1 MLEWHIR
8 KMDRGGIM
16 IKCIASDMDG
26 TLLNAYQKVTEENKA
41 AILKAQEQG
50 VEFVVATGRSYQE
63 AQFVLKEAGIE
74 CPMICVNGAEIRSKD
89 GEIISSNPLSKEQA
103 IEAARIL
110 REQGIYF
117 EVYTSKGTFTDN
129 DDKGISAII
138 DIFASANPEAP
149 MELLVQG
156 AKERFAKGL
165 VHVVDSYD
173 MLFNDEDQQIYKFL
187 AFSMNETEQANGKK
201 ALETIDDLALSSSGH
216 MNIEITS
223 QQAQKG
229 VALEAF
235 VKERGIELSETMA
248 MGDNENDLSMFAL
261 VGRAVAMGNAS
272 FEIQMECDVVTGT
285 NDENGVAQAILEVL

>member
-1 MLEWHIR
+1 
-8 KMDRGGIM
+8 M

-26 TLLNAYQKVTEENKA
+26 TLLNAYQKITEENKA

-63 AQFVLKEAGIE
+63 AQFVLEEAGIE
-74 CPMICVNGAEIRSKD
+74 CPMICVNGAEIRSKE
-89 GEIISSNPLSKEQA
+89 GEIMSSNPLSKEQA
-103 IEAARIL
+103 IAAARIL

-129 DDKGISAII
+129 EDKGISAII
-138 DIFASANPEAP
+138 DIFSSANPEAP
-149 MELLVQG
+149 MELIVQG
-156 AKERFAKGL
+156 AKERFVKGL
-165 VHVVDSYD
+165 VHIVDSYD
-173 MLFNDEDQQIYKFL
+173 MLFNDEDSQIYKFL
-187 AFSMNETEQANGKK
+187 AFSLDETEQANGKS
-201 ALETIDDLALSSSGH
+201 ALESIDGLALSSSGH
-216 MNIEITS
+216 LNIEITS
-223 QQAQKG
+223 LQAQKG

-235 VKERGIELSETMA
+235 VAERGIELSETMA
-248 MGDNENDLSMFAL
+248 MGDNENDLSMFAR